1 MARVRRK
8 NKKNI
13 PAKYILLTLTCVCF
27 LLMLGSFTL
36 GWTAGPV
43 GTAASYVF
51 IPMQQGLT
59 TVGNWISD
67 KTAELSKLR
76 SVMKEN
82 ETLKI
87 QVDTLTE
94 ELNALKLRQ
103 YDTEDLR
110 ELAELE
116 KTYSEYNKL
125 PANVISKDPGNWFN
139 TFLIDKGEEDGVAV
153 GMNVITGSGLAG
165 IITEVGAN
173 YAQVRAIVDD
183 MSSVSGMV
191 LSTSDYCVVKGD
203 LQIMDE
209 RQMITFSNLKDTN
222 NKVSVGDQIVTS
234 YISPDYVQGL
244 LIGYISEIHV
254 NSNNLTKSG
263 LITPVVD
270 FEHIKHVLVITD
282 LKTTV
287 TEGDK
292 PKADEKGQAKAAT
305 GSSVEKE

>member
-13 PAKYILLTLTCVCF
+13 PAKYILLVLTLVCF
-27 LLMLGSFTL
+27 LLMMGSFTL

-43 GTAASYVF
+43 GTAARYVF
-51 IPMQQGLT
+51 IPMQRGLT
-59 TVGNWISD
+59 EIGNWISD
-67 KTAELSKLR
+67 KTYELASLR
-76 SVMKEN
+76 NVMQEN
-82 ETLKI
+82 ETLKN
-87 QVDTLTE
+87 QVDELTE
-94 ELNALKLRQ
+94 ELNALKLEQ

-110 ELAELE
+110 ELVELQ
-116 KTYSEYNKL
+116 KSYSDYNKL
-125 PANVISKDPGNWFN
+125 PASVISKDPGNWFD
-139 TFLIDKGEEDGVAV
+139 TFLIDKGTDDGVAV

-173 YAQVRAIVDD
+173 YAKVRSIVDD

-191 LSTSDYCVVKGD
+191 LSTSDYCVVNGD
-203 LQIMDE
+203 LQVMDE

-222 NKVSVGDQIVTS
+222 NRVSVGDQVVTS

-282 LKTTV
+282 LKTT
-287 TEGDK
+287 
-292 PKADEKGQAKAAT
+292 T
-305 GSSVEKE
+305 GTVEKE

>member
-13 PAKYILLTLTCVCF
+13 PTKYILLVLTLVCF
-27 LLMLGSFTL
+27 LLMMGSFTL

-51 IPMQQGLT
+51 IPMQRGLT
-59 TVGNWISD
+59 EIGNWISD
-67 KTAELSKLR
+67 KTYELASLR
-76 SVMKEN
+76 NVMQEN
-82 ETLKI
+82 ETLKN
-87 QVDTLTE
+87 QVDELTE
-94 ELNALKLRQ
+94 ELNALKLEQ

-110 ELAELE
+110 ELVELQ
-116 KTYSEYNKL
+116 KSYSDYNKL
-125 PANVISKDPGNWFN
+125 PASVISKDPGNWFD
-139 TFLIDKGEEDGVAV
+139 TFLIDKGTDDGVAV

-173 YAQVRAIVDD
+173 YAKVRSIVDD

-191 LSTSDYCVVKGD
+191 LSTSDYCVVNGD
-203 LQIMDE
+203 LQVMDE

-222 NKVSVGDQIVTS
+222 NRVSVGDQVVTS

-282 LKTTV
+282 LKTT
-287 TEGDK
+287 
-292 PKADEKGQAKAAT
+292 T
-305 GSSVEKE
+305 GTVEKE

>member
-13 PAKYILLTLTCVCF
+13 PAKYILLVLTLVCF

-36 GWTAGPV
+36 GWTSGPV

-51 IPMQQGLT
+51 IPMQRGLT

-67 KTAELSKLR
+67 KTYELASLR
-76 SVMKEN
+76 GVMREN
-82 ETLKI
+82 EELKT
-87 QVDTLTE
+87 QVDALTE
-94 ELNALKLRQ
+94 ELNALKLSQ

-116 KTYSEYNKL
+116 KNYSDYNKL
-125 PANVISKDPGNWFN
+125 AASVISKDPGNWFD
-139 TFLIDKGEEDGVAV
+139 TFLIDKGENDGVQK

-173 YAQVRAIVDD
+173 YAKVRAIVDD

-191 LSTSDYCVVKGD
+191 LSTSDYCVVNGD
-203 LQIMDE
+203 LQMMDE
-209 RQMITFSNLKDTN
+209 RQMITFSSLKDTN
-222 NKVSVGDQIVTS
+222 NKVSVGDQVVTS

-282 LKTTV
+282 LKTT
-287 TEGDK
+287 
-292 PKADEKGQAKAAT
+292 T
-305 GSSVEKE
+305 GTVEKE